1 MTRKEPQFGDDTS
14 AATLSS
20 APIEAPLKPREA
32 QSSSQTPKPQAAAT
46 TTPWLL
52 WLLVLLSL
60 AASFGMAFFGL
71 EEAGRYQAALAKA
84 QEQATVLEETISRL
98 NQSQSQGIGELA
110 QSDAQMRQ
118 SLAAL
123 EKRLQADVT
132 EELTAFKQSQA
143 ALNQAVASL
152 GETVPK
158 LERSVSNLTAK
169 SDEQLALL
177 AEQLNAQ
184 RTRVDDLTGQGA
196 RVAELTEQTASM
208 NSELQSIVTQM
219 STSDA
224 TMKQVSDQMALLDT
238 NLSSLRTEVESLAA
252 SSSNVL
258 GIELLSEQ
266 VDRLSEQVTQQGQL
280 LEAVDASR
288 RQLTQR
294 LIDLDDRVN
303 LALQPRE

>member
-14 AATLSS
+14 AATLSQP
-20 APIEAPLKPREA
+20 PIEAPLKPRGAE
-32 QSSSQTPKPQAAAT
+32 STPKSVAPPPVT
-46 TTPWLL
+46 KTPWLL
-52 WLLVLLSL
+52 WMLVFVSL

-71 EEAGRYQAALAKA
+71 EEAGRYQAALSKA
-84 QEQATVLEETISRL
+84 QEQALVLEETIQRL

-132 EELTAFKQSQA
+132 QELTTFKKSQA
-143 ALNQAVASL
+143 ELNQTVAQLREAVPTLEGAFDSMASK
-152 GETVPK
+152 T
-158 LERSVSNLTAK
+158 
-169 SDEQLALL
+169 DEELALL
-177 AEQLNAQ
+177 AEQLNAE
-184 RTRVDDLTGQGA
+184 RTRVDTVSGQFEQLRALT
-196 RVAELTEQTASM
+196 TEMRAVRD
-208 NSELQSIVTQM
+208 ELQSVATAM
-219 STSDA
+219 ASSDA
-224 TMKQVSDQMALLDT
+224 AMTELTDQVTALDQNAIAL
-238 NLSSLRTEVESLAA
+238 RAEVESLAA

-266 VDRLSEQVTQQGQL
+266 VDRLSAQVTQQGQL

-294 LIDLDDRVN
+294 LIDLDGRVN
-303 LALQPRE
+303 LALQPKE

>member
-14 AATLSS
+14 APTLSS
-20 APIEAPLKPREA
+20 APIEAPLKSREA
-32 QSSSQTPKPQAAAT
+32 QSPAQTAQPKASAS

-52 WLLVLLSL
+52 WLLVFLSL

-71 EEAGRYQAALAKA
+71 EEAGRYQAALTKA
-84 QEQATVLEETISRL
+84 QEQSAVLEETINRL

-132 EELTAFKQSQA
+132 QELTAFKRSQTT
-143 ALNQAVASL
+143 LNETVTSL
-152 GETVPK
+152 GQTVPQ
-158 LERSVSNLTAK
+158 LERNISSLSAK
-169 SDEQLALL
+169 SDERLALL

-184 RTRVDDLTGQGA
+184 RTRVDDLTGQGSQ
-196 RVAELTEQTASM
+196 VAELTAQSASM
-208 NSELQSIVTQM
+208 NTELQSIVAQL
-219 STSDA
+219 SASDA
-224 TMKQVSDQMALLDT
+224 AMTQLSEQMTSLDT
-238 NLSSLRTEVESLAA
+238 NLALLRAEVESLAA

-288 RQLTQR
+288 QQLTQR